1 MKKFLATVLVFA
13 STGICG
19 VRNASAVDEVPS
31 PRPTEIL
38 RARHDPAITSGYAWV
53 WDLDAPGA
61 VPYYAAHVDIPQTPP
76 LPSWPDPRV
85 LCTGPTDSNCN
96 PGLYSRMTASN
107 VLGVCES
114 DSEIGCIESF
124 SSRSTSGGEF
134 VPLTKIAG
142 GDTVHSESTAFNLPR
157 SATLSTWQD
166 TTGARYVL
174 TAHMMTSLTSSGGAW
189 SAPTSSS
196 LILMVTRVSRTT
208 TQPAGIATIIDSP
221 SMPGKKA
228 VSMAYGVVSNA
239 VEMSSNLRFNV
250 KVRVPNTV
258 AGWFQGRIANAVVGS
273 KALSGSRTVY
283 EIEGDV
289 SPVYVAG
296 GEASSSDP
304 LYPMK
309 NSGTT
314 GFLNALS
321 SPSSIQDYERWKPF
335 LGDKALVTRNEWAL
349 TALSVST
356 NSCFE
361 ASKGLTGIASSNAA
375 FYSPTPPVYNLS
387 TGAVEYKVASP
398 HYDENGA
405 VAVGSYSLSIP
416 TAAVQCLYK
425 TDKVPEAAELSTTY
439 DDGSSTYTVTKSL
452 TNKDG
457 WINVS
462 VAGLHFSSPTISA
475 KFGMMSSGSSGFSAL
490 SASTSASSST
500 SIAVPS
506 RNSVRTTVS
515 GSRAVVNVTLT
526 AKGTVS
532 VYRKVGSRL
541 TLIKRFAAKKG
552 TNKVTTTY
560 RKGYSFV
567 VKDAKGR
574 TIAKA
579 G

>member
-1 MKKFLATVLVFA
+1 MRL
-13 STGICG
+13 
-19 VRNASAVDEVPS
+19 
-31 PRPTEIL
+31 
-38 RARHDPAITSGYAWV
+38 RHDPAITSGHSFV

-61 VPYYAAHVDIPQTPP
+61 VPYYVAFTDPTGTPAM
-76 LPSWPDPRV
+76 PDPSP
-85 LCTGPTDSNCN
+85 LCSGVADPVCA
-96 PGLYSRMTASN
+96 PGSYTRMSASS

-114 DSEIGCIESF
+114 DAEIGCVESIAYKN
-124 SSRSTSGGEF
+124 SAGES
-134 VPLTKIAG
+134 VPLTKVSGAV
-142 GDTVHSESTAFNLPR
+142 TVFPEDSNFGIPR
-157 SATLSTWQD
+157 STTLSTWED
-166 TTGARYVL
+166 ADGARYVL
-174 TAHMMTSLTSSGGAW
+174 TAQLMSSLYAKSGAW
-189 SAPTSSS
+189 TAPTTSA
-196 LILMVTRVSRTT
+196 LTVMISRIPRNT
-208 TQPAGIATIIDSP
+208 TQPAGSASIID
-221 SMPGKKA
+221 MPIYPGRK
-228 VSMAYGVVSNA
+228 SIGMSNGTPMNT
-239 VEMSSNLRFNV
+239 VELTRGMRFNL

-258 AGWFQGRIANAVVGS
+258 SGWFQGRIANAVVGS
-273 KALSGSRTVY
+273 RALSGSRTVY

-289 SPVYVAG
+289 APVYIAG
-296 GEASSSDP
+296 GESSSSDP

-309 NSGTT
+309 GSNVT
-314 GFLNALS
+314 GFVNALS
-321 SPSSIQDYERWKPF
+321 SPSQIQDYERWKPF
-335 LGDKALVTRNEWAL
+335 LGDKAVTTRNEWVL
-349 TALSVST
+349 TALSTVA
-356 NSCFE
+356 NSCFD

-375 FYSPTPPVYNLS
+375 FYSPTPPVYNFA

-462 VAGLHFSSPTISA
+462 VAGLHFSSPTVSA
-475 KFGMMSSGSSGFSAL
+475 KFGTMSSGQSGFSTL
-490 SASTSASSST
+490 STSTSASSST
-500 SIAVPS
+500 VAATPPG
-506 RNSVRTTVS
+506 NLVRTTVS
-515 GSRAVVNVTLT
+515 GSRAVVSVTLT

-532 VYRKVGSRL
+532 VYRKVGSKL

-552 TNKVTTTY
+552 INKVTTTY